1 MKSGS
6 SSNTDVASLIDH
18 TEIKAKLS
26 KALEEKNTFMS
37 KYEVKIIFKYI
48 YLIYKI

>member
-1 MKSGS
+1 MREMKTGS

-26 KALEEKNTFMS
+26 KALEEKNTYMN
-37 KYEVKIIFKYI
+37 KYEVKYNYINIFQR
-48 YLIYKI
+48 